1 VDSASR
7 RRRLLAA
14 AGGLGLVVAAA
25 ALVAA
30 NDGRDDDGGGP
41 AGRAVVVS
49 ARPVRD
55 ADGYAV
61 TRSFVGRVEARRRSA
76 VGFELAGTLDR
87 VHVDEGDEVAE
98 GELLAELDT
107 DRLRARRDRLMAAR
121 ERASAERELAEATLR
136 RRRALFEGDAASAQ
150 GLDEAERS
158 ARTARAALREAEASV
173 RSVSVDLEKSLLRA
187 PYDARVSA
195 RRADEGQVL
204 AAAEPV
210 LELLERSAPEARI
223 GVAGEAT
230 EALATGQRHG
240 LRIRGRRFPATV
252 RALLPVRERATRTV
266 DVLLRLESGPASVRS
281 GDLAALELQ
290 RRIAERGFWLPLEA
304 LTASARGLWACYVTE
319 PLSAGAAEATGD
331 GTHRLARRELEVLH
345 QQGDRAFVRGTLSAG
360 ELVVVEGLH
369 RLAPGLEVRLASDE
383 PRVAGR

>member
-1 VDSASR
+1 V
-7 RRRLLAA
+7 
-14 AGGLGLVVAAA
+14 LGTA

-30 NDGRDDDGGGP
+30 TGARDGE
-41 AGRAVVVS
+41 AGKRPSRAVVVS
-49 ARPVRD
+49 ARPVRA

-87 VHVDEGDEVAE
+87 VHVDEGDEVDA

-107 DRLRARRDRLMAAR
+107 DRLRARHDRLVAAR

-150 GLDEAERS
+150 ALDEAERS
-158 ARTARAALREAEASV
+158 ARSARAALREAEASV
-173 RSVSVDLEKSLLRA
+173 RSVGVDLEKSHLRA

-223 GVAGEAT
+223 GVAGEAI
-230 EALATGQRHG
+230 EALAIGQAQA

-252 RALLPVRERATRTV
+252 HALLPLRERATRTV
-266 DVLLRLESGPASVRS
+266 DVLLRLESDPASVRS
-281 GDLAALELQ
+281 GDLAALELR

-304 LTASARGLWACYVTE
+304 LTASSRGLWACYVAE
-319 PLSAGAAEATGD
+319 PLGAGTREATGD

-369 RLAPGLEVRLASDE
+369 RLAPGLEVRLAREE